1 MSTFFQTN
9 QTFKKLL
16 NLAKIEILID
26 MFFLDKR
33 QSLDQQYCLSERQH
47 KQYGLKAVEEMEK
60 DSKES
65 LHVT

>member
-33 QSLDQQYCLSERQH
+33 QSLDQQYCLSKRQH
-47 KQYGLKAVEEMEK
+47 KQYGLKAVGEMEK

-65 LHVT
+65 LHMT